1 VLIDMPEADVLEIL
15 DDTGTFNEQEWIG
28 TGKQECTDLPNFV
41 KSAREA
47 ARAVPDSVIEKIH
60 LPSPDVLVAD
70 FVAWELPRI
79 SSEIISTKPSGQYS
93 LKITAPS

>member
-1 VLIDMPEADVLEIL
+1 MLIDMPEADVLEIL
-15 DDTGTFNEQEWIG
+15 DDTGTFNEQKWIS

-47 ARAVPDSVIEKIH
+47 PRAVPDSVIEMVH

-70 FVAWELPRI
+70 FVAWETPVVAGLHVRI
-79 SSEIISTKPSGQYS
+79 
-93 LKITAPS
+93 